1 MRARVANLVRSQTE
15 KMVDVT
21 RKFVEKGVEQ

>member
-21 RKFVEKGVEQ
+21 KEFVEKGVEQ